1 MEHSN
6 QNQGNQDLL
15 KVLCR
20 LLLLLLFSYFHFHKS
35 LLFSCRCLMDDT
47 FKGGAGID
55 AFYGQ
60 PTTLLSGN
68 IEWWKM
74 AKLLKRKLC

>member
-6 QNQGNQDLL
+6 HNQGNQDLL
-15 KVLCR
+15 TALC
-20 LLLLLLFSYFHFHKS
+20 LLLLFSLHSYFHFDKS

-68 IEWWKM
+68 IESGEC
-74 AKLLKRKLC
+74 LSY

>member
-1 MEHSN
+1 
-6 QNQGNQDLL
+6 
-15 KVLCR
+15 
-20 LLLLLLFSYFHFHKS
+20 
-35 LLFSCRCLMDDT
+35 MDDT

-68 IEWWKM
+68 IEWWRM
-74 AKLLKRKLC
+74 AKLLKRKLS